1 MVATMAVGLALSIRC
16 GLSSPNN
23 SRGINQHATAVSS
36 HQTASPT
43 SSCISN
49 VNIAKPHLEI
59 NIMTADNTHKYAPA
73 KFARVWN
80 IRDYAK
86 RFRLDRFEEKRLLKL
101 LGPTATERQLL
112 MNAGRRPL

>member
-1 MVATMAVGLALSIRC
+1 
-16 GLSSPNN
+16 
-23 SRGINQHATAVSS
+23 
-36 HQTASPT
+36 
-43 SSCISN
+43 
-49 VNIAKPHLEI
+49 VNIAKPLLEI
-59 NIMTADNTHKYAPA
+59 NIMTANNTDKYAPA
-73 KFARVWN
+73 KLARVWN